1 MRKIF
6 LDCGAYN
13 GCSVELF
20 TKMYDDYEEY
30 EVFSF
35 EANRGLSNQ
44 IISTAKKYK
53 FKNFT
58 LINEAVWISSGIKYF
73 VGSRLVDLYNDTDD
87 ATLVKSYE
95 EITLMHEQEQTDT
108 GQPRGNLQTLDF
120 SKFILDNFD
129 KNDYIILKMDIEGAE
144 YKVID
149 KMFNDDSL
157 KYISKF
163 YGELHGTKKGFNQ
176 NDTNKFFKQIYSN
189 NLRMFNWDSM
199 QGEIS
204 DLEIVPNNTENSFD
218 INGSCNRLCH
228 SYKKIED

>member
-13 GCSVELF
+13 GCYVELF

-35 EANRGLSNQ
+35 EANTKLNDQ

-73 VGSRLVDLYNDTDD
+73 NGWELVDPKNDTDD
-87 ATLVKSYE
+87 INLTTGKS
-95 EITLMHEQEQTDT
+95 
-108 GQPRGNLQTLDF
+108 GGNLQTLDF

-129 KNDYIILKMDIEGAE
+129 KNDNIILKMDIEGAE

-163 YGELHGTKKGFNQ
+163 YGELHGTKKRFNQ
-176 NDTNKFFKQIYSN
+176 EDSNKLFKQIYSN
-189 NLRMFNWDSM
+189 NLSMFNWDSM

-204 DLEIVPNNTENSFD
+204 DLEIVPIGTENSFD
-218 INGSCNRLCH
+218 IRDSSRRLCH

>member
-35 EANRGLSNQ
+35 EANTKLNDQ

-73 VGSRLVDLYNDTDD
+73 NGWELVDPKNDTDD
-87 ATLVKSYE
+87 INLTTGKS
-95 EITLMHEQEQTDT
+95 
-108 GQPRGNLQTLDF
+108 GGNLQTLDF

-129 KNDYIILKMDIEGAE
+129 KNDNIILKMDIEGAE

-163 YGELHGTKKGFNQ
+163 YGELHGTKKRFNQ
-176 NDTNKFFKQIYSN
+176 EDSNKLFKQIYSN
-189 NLRMFNWDSM
+189 NLSMFNWDSM

-204 DLEIVPNNTENSFD
+204 DLEKVPIGTENSFD
-218 INGSCNRLCH
+218 IRDSSRRLCH

>member
-35 EANRGLSNQ
+35 EANTKLNDQ

-73 VGSRLVDLYNDTDD
+73 NGWELVDPKNDTDD
-87 ATLVKSYE
+87 INLTTGKS
-95 EITLMHEQEQTDT
+95 
-108 GQPRGNLQTLDF
+108 GGNLQTLDF

-129 KNDYIILKMDIEGAE
+129 KNDNIILKMDIEGAE

-163 YGELHGTKKGFNQ
+163 YGEIHGRKKGFSLEE
-176 NDTNKFFKQIYSN
+176 TNKLFSQDGLFSSRQKTHI
-189 NLRMFNWDSM
+189 R
-199 QGEIS
+199 
-204 DLEIVPNNTENSFD
+204 
-218 INGSCNRLCH
+218 
-228 SYKKIED
+228 